1 MNNLRVKAY
10 WAMPMLIGGLFIQQ
24 SMLQSTSAQSQRPM
38 TEQDVLELI
47 DEVSN
52 WGRWGKD
59 DQLGAINLITA
70 EKRRQAAQLVKV
82 GESVS
87 LARQAETTQAPDNPN
102 PFGHQMLT
110 FGRGTK
116 GQWSVDEFRVSY
128 HGYAHTHMDSLCHL
142 FFRGKMYNGFSRD
155 EITKEGAQKLSIH
168 NLKNGIFSRGILVD
182 IPRLRGLDYL
192 EPSTPIYPEELEA
205 WENRAGIT
213 VQPGD
218 VVFIRT
224 GRWARRDALGAWD
237 VAKEG
242 SAGLHASCARWLK
255 KRDVAMIGSDAA
267 SDVLPSGIPGVSHP
281 VHLLVLHA
289 MGIHI
294 FDNCDLEALGET
306 AERFQRWDF
315 LIQAA
320 PIPVKGGTG
329 SPLNPIATF

>member
-1 MNNLRVKAY
+1 
-10 WAMPMLIGGLFIQQ
+10 
-24 SMLQSTSAQSQRPM
+24 
-38 TEQDVLELI
+38 
-47 DEVSN
+47 
-52 WGRWGKD
+52 
-59 DQLGAINLITA
+59 
-70 EKRRQAAQLVKV
+70 
-82 GESVS
+82 
-87 LARQAETTQAPDNPN
+87 
-102 PFGHQMLT
+102 MLT